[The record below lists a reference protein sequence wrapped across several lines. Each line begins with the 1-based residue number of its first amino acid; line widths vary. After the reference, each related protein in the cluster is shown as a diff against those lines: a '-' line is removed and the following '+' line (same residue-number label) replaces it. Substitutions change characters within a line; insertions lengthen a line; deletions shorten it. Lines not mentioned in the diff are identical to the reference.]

1 MQTAPLSGP
10 RDAPASVQ
18 LLAWS
23 AVVLAVVG
31 LAWAWHVRQR
41 NRRRR
46 ARTEDRLRERDRVAL
61 ALYDDLLQSTQGL
74 VLNLQVI
81 ASRLPPAE
89 APRRQL
95 EALLDDADAII
106 AGARDRLPELGDLG
120 ADEPDLVQALVRLGA
135 DLALRHGVQ
144 FSFHG
149 DPRLPLLRP
158 AMRRE
163 VFYIAREAL
172 ANACRH
178 ARAGR
183 VELEVRHQRH
193 SLVFEVRDDGRGID
207 ELALAGPAR
216 LGHCGIIRMT
226 ERAARIH
233 GQLLIRRR
241 ETGGTEVCLQ
251 LRPQRVFRHTL
262 PRWLAAPLQRLRKRL
277 AAHSASNHQKD
288 SP

>member
-1 MQTAPLSGP
+1 MSSALPGS
-10 RDAPASVQ
+10 PA
-18 LLAWS
+18 LAWS
-23 AVVLAVVG
+23 AATGLAVLG
-31 LAWAWHVRQR
+31 LALAWHS
-41 NRRRR
+41 RRRR
-46 ARTEDRLRERDRVAL
+46 RRRQARREDRLRERDRVAV

-89 APRRQL
+89 APRQQL

-149 DPRLPLLRP
+149 DAQLPPLRP
-158 AMRRE
+158 AIRRE

-178 ARAGR
+178 AHAGR
-183 VELEVRHQRH
+183 VALEVHHQRQ
-193 SLVFEVRDDGRGID
+193 SLAFVVRDDGRGID
-207 ELALAGPAR
+207 VQALAGPPR
-216 LGHCGIIRMT
+216 PGHCGIMRMT
-226 ERAARIH
+226 ERAVRIGGSLH
-233 GQLLIRRR
+233 IGRR
-241 ETGGTEVCLQ
+241 EAGGTEVRLQ
-251 LRPQRVFRHTL
+251 LRPQRLFRRTL
-262 PRWLAAPLQRLRKRL
+262 PRWLAAPLQRLHKLLDVHR
-277 AAHSASNHQKD
+277 ASNPEKD
-288 SP
+288 NR